1 MMSIRSLMLSA
12 LKISAF
18 RIKVL
23 LNRKSSRS
31 SKSFTILSML
41 FFLFSS
47 LLSRSSSTQRIN
59 DCRRMSRLRIINRQ
73 QQSFSTFLI
82 HRCRRRSST
91 RFHRSSTR
99 IFFFKSR
106 SLCRTSSNAHVE
118 RFVNKSETFTRTIS
132 SSIR

>member
-1 MMSIRSLMLSA
+1 MSTRSLMFA
-12 LKISAF
+12 VLKISIS
-18 RIKVL
+18 RIKAL

-31 SKSFTILSML
+31 SKSSTILSML
-41 FFLFSS
+41 LSLFSS
-47 LLSRSSSTQRIN
+47 QSSRSNSTQRIN

-73 QQSFSTFLI
+73 QQSFSTLSI

-91 RFHRSSTR
+91 RSHRSSTR

-106 SLCRTSSNAHVE
+106 SLCSTSSNAHVAKL
-118 RFVNKSETFTRTIS
+118 VSKSETFIRTIS